1 MKNPIV
7 YSLLAIAVGALIGIG
22 GFTFWYARGYSYLSD
37 DPKACVNCHIMR
49 DNFDSWIV
57 SSHRTVTCNDCHTA
71 HDVFGKY
78 LTKLR
83 NGVHHS
89 VAFTFREVQVPRTT
103 QTSLDI
109 IQKNCLRCHEPMVG
123 MLFQAQELKTMRCTQ
138 CHLTGG
144 HVF

>member
-1 MKNPIV
+1 MKNSIV
-7 YSLLAIAVGALIGIG
+7 YSLFAIAVGALIGIG

-37 DPKACVNCHIMR
+37 DPEACVNCHIMR

-83 NGVHHS
+83 NGIRHS
-89 VAFTFREVQVPRTT
+89 AAFTFHEVQVPRTT
-103 QTSLDI
+103 KTSLDI
-109 IQKNCLRCHEPMVG
+109 IQQNCLRCHEPMVG